1 MTIAV
6 PSPRHR
12 PMEERYAQI
21 EKALALMGNTHS
33 FKDVLSLI
41 EDGFMQSF
49 AVGETWAITQ
59 ILDFP
64 QKRVCEIFILA
75 GELGQI
81 EEVMAEVEAYARAKG
96 CQIMRGYGR
105 AGWAHYTRPR
115 GWTDDTRIYLK
126 ELV

>member
-6 PSPRHR
+6 PSPKHR
-12 PMEERYAQI
+12 PMEERYAQV
-21 EKALALMGNTHS
+21 EKALALMGNTHT
-33 FKDVLSLI
+33 FNDILQLL

-49 AVGETWAITQ
+49 AVGETWAVTQ

-64 QKRVCEIFILA
+64 QKRVCEIFLLA

-81 EEVMAEVEAYARAKG
+81 EEVLAQVFAYARQKG
-96 CQIMRGYGR
+96 CHLVRGYGR
-105 AGWAHYTRPR
+105 PGWAHYARPR
-115 GWTDDTRIYLK
+115 GWTDDTHIYLK